1 MENNSNKKVLAKNI
15 KLYGTV
21 EKIIYP
27 SDHPHQSG
35 EFAIFIAQVRDK
47 ENKDEAT
54 FDTQETLS
62 GVVPELVRGQEYH
75 IVADSIEHI
84 KYGLQYEVRQ
94 MHSAVKW
101 HDKSQVEKFLS
112 YILPAKTISLLMT
125 EVPDLMEVLD
135 RGDIDRLVKVKG
147 IGESRAERII
157 SRYNDSIDKAAAYTK
172 LSDLGLTVGMIDKL
186 IKRYKSA
193 DIVVDKVLNYP
204 YQLIYD
210 VPGIGWNTAD
220 KWAIKAGIAPENPDR
235 IKAYFYYQLCNIL
248 TTKGDTFVSKNAL
261 FETIFALSDRISND
275 LMIRCLKEA
284 VAEGT
289 IYYEPETERVGLMMA
304 RKLESDIANEI
315 HRLMSA
321 PVKPINHVD
330 DVITACEKTMGFE
343 YSDEQKAAIK
353 VILDNNV
360 SLLTAKAGSG
370 KSASMFPVVSA
381 LLREGYNVEQCCLS
395 GRAAL
400 NLSEAT
406 GIEGKTIHRLLHWN
420 AGTNEFDYNES
431 NPLKT
436 NMVILDEVSMVGG
449 KVFLSLLKAIPTGA
463 RLVMVGDFGQLEP
476 IGVGNVGYDLMVS
489 RIIPHAHLTK
499 IFRQAQKSGI
509 ISESSKIYD
518 GKQIIPANFTG
529 SKTMGVL
536 QDFTVTSCEDTQ
548 ACYAKVITEFRH
560 WTEDLHRSV
569 DDIAICVA
577 KRSIGPLC
585 ARLINDTV
593 QKFIPLPGA
602 RSLTVKYKD
611 GDTEYEVLFR
621 EGDKVTVTDNNYNI
635 KNINNEPHPIFNG
648 NVGKIVT
655 INLINRSMIVKFGS
669 EKVVIPSA
677 CLDHL
682 RLGYVITTHKSQG
695 IGIPY
700 VIAVADP
707 SARTLLSKELLYTQ
721 ITRAKKECLLIGTT
735 ESIRY
740 ATTKTSTRTK
750 KTWLTELIKNNS

>member
-193 DIVVDKVLNYP
+193 DIAADKVLNYP

-235 IKAYFYYQLCNIL
+235 IKAYFYYYLKAIL
-248 TTKGDTFVSKNAL
+248 TQNGSTFIPKQQL
-261 FETIFALSDRISND
+261 FEATKELSDRITID
-275 LMIRCLKEA
+275 LLQKCLNSDDEKN
-284 VAEGT
+284 
-289 IYYEPETERVGLMMA
+289 ILFYEPETDRVGLKVA
-304 RKLESDIANEI
+304 RDIEENIANEI
-315 HRLMSA
+315 RRLMKA
-321 PVKPINHVD
+321 PVQHVEHID
-330 DVITACEKTMGFE
+330 EVITACEQTMGFE
-343 YSDEQKAAIK
+343 YSDEQKAA
-353 VILDNNV
+353 VHLILNNNV
-360 SLLTAKAGSG
+360 SLLTALGGSG
-370 KSASMFPVVSA
+370 KSATMFPVVSTMM
-381 LLREGYNVEQCCLS
+381 RNGYTVKQCCLS
-395 GRAAL
+395 GKAAL
-400 NLSEAT
+400 NLSQAT
-406 GIEGKTIHRLLHWN
+406 GVQGQTIHSMLGWDPINDTFTH
-420 AGTNEFDYNES
+420 DS
-431 NPLKT
+431 SHPLQT

-449 KVFLSLLKAIPTGA
+449 KIFLDLLKAIPTGA

-476 IGVGNVGYDLMVS
+476 IGIGRVGADLADS

-499 IFRQAQKSGI
+499 IFRQASQSGI
-509 ISESSKIYD
+509 ISESIKVYN
-518 GKQIIPANFTG
+518 GKQIVQPNFIG
-529 SKTMGVL
+529 SSTRGIL
-536 QDFTVTSCEDTQ
+536 QDFTLIGCEDT
-548 ACYAKVITEFRH
+548 AKCFSQVISTFNE
-560 WTEDLHRSV
+560 WLKMGRSV

-585 ARLINDTV
+585 ARILNDTI
-593 QKFIPLPGA
+593 QKFIPAAGPG
-602 RSLTVKYKD
+602 SLTVKYKD
-611 GDTEYEVLFR
+611 DETEYEVLFR
-621 EGDKVTVTDNNYNI
+621 EGDKVTVNVNNKDI
-635 KNINNEPHPIFNG
+635 KTIDGKPYPIFNG
-648 NVGKIVT
+648 SVGKIIH
-655 INLINRSMIVKFGS
+655 INMVNRSMICRFNNTD
-669 EKVVIPSA
+669 VVIP
-677 CLDHL
+677 
-682 RLGYVITTHKSQG
+682 
-695 IGIPY
+695 
-700 VIAVADP
+700 
-707 SARTLLSKELLYTQ
+707 
-721 ITRAKKECLLIGTT
+721 
-735 ESIRY
+735 
-740 ATTKTSTRTK
+740 
-750 KTWLTELIKNNS
+750 NSF